1 MAENKDYYQTLGVD
15 KNASDD
21 EVKSAYRKLA
31 KMYHPD
37 NKETGDAEKFKACT
51 EAYSVLSDPD
61 KRKTYDQFGSAAFD
75 QTAGGA
81 NPFSGTGFEGF
92 NFNGGDFGDLNDILN
107 SMFGFGGGSS
117 SRGRSRN
124 NSSRGDDNIM
134 RIKISFVDAALGT
147 TISLPI
153 NYDEPCEHCHGTGAK
168 DGTAY
173 VTCPDCNGQGVVLMQ
188 QRSIFGIIQTQQ
200 PCPRCHGTGR
210 IIKETCPYCG
220 GKGYNRIKKTID
232 VKIPAGINNGQQIR
246 IASKGSRGTNGGPN
260 GDLYLEIIVSPH
272 NNFERD
278 GNDIHLTVP
287 VDFIDVCLGTSLTIP
302 TLYGDV
308 EMKIPA
314 GTQPNQVFKIKGKGV
329 KDLRGNNYGDEFVQ
343 LNVKTPTD
351 LNKDQKMALQ
361 AFKDASR
368 GKDSWFDSFKKAF
381 RK

>member
-1 MAENKDYYQTLGVD
+1 MAENKDYYQTLGLD

-117 SRGRSRN
+117 SRGHSRN
-124 NSSRGDDNIM
+124 NASRGDDNIM

-173 VTCPDCNGQGVVLMQ
+173 ETCPDCNGQGVVLMQ

-210 IIKETCPYCG
+210 IIKETCSYCG

-246 IASKGSRGTNGGPN
+246 IASKGSRGNNGGPN

-278 GNDIHLTVP
+278 GNDIHLTIP

-361 AFKDASR
+361 AFKDACR
-368 GKDSWFDSFKKAF
+368 GKDSWFDNFKKAF